1 MKQRILLVDDGDARS
16 LVHLVREEAANV
28 SEAGVLGSGP
38 DESIEDQLSAIDR
51 ALDAKFGVDED
62 GWSKYRIVETFPAY
76 VIARG
81 RDGELYQ
88 IKYSADDSADGY
100 SFEDPIQVETA
111 YVPVTQSA
119 RFVVEADCG
128 GDPLVFPVIAIEAG
142 WGGGTINGSA
152 APHYFTPETVAQIA
166 EAMNNTKFGRR
177 HPLQGDGANEP
188 DRIAGWFEGGR
199 LDGNRAAANLHLLES
214 ETDLASKFNA
224 ARKAGKLGELFGL
237 SINAWIGFKKGKV
250 DGRDAMISGK
260 LAKLSSV
267 DLCAEAGAG
276 GRFLV
281 AASRATLS
289 EISALQTQAVRQTH
303 GNAEAGRDGG
313 AMKKRILQVL
323 EALRAKDAN
332 RAGALTTELEGLSE
346 DKLADFLVK
355 VTEAAMES
363 ATANNNQANVTLV
376 AEANATLKMAQKLQ
390 AQNLID
396 QKLAA
401 SKLPTAAASLVKE
414 HLAGVLESN
423 PEKITAEN
431 IDAEIKR
438 TREAFA
444 AFSSVGRVH
453 GGIEV
458 GDTGADKLQAAMDA
472 TFGVKEAIAAGAK
485 PFKFRGAPSLT
496 AGYVAITGDHDLSF
510 QGGLFLAKQAADN
523 IQSTDFPNILLNSMT
538 KRLIQDYA
546 EVPSG
551 GVEKLYS
558 TTTVSDYKTQNRV
571 RMGYLGDLVDVLEG
585 GNYTEFTKPTD
596 DLISYS
602 VVKKGNIL
610 SITEETIRNDD
621 LGKIA
626 QFPGRM
632 ARAARRTL
640 KQRVSNFFIN
650 NPAYNPDGLSWFN
663 AGHNNLYALPL
674 TPTNLTQVRGGLK
687 LQTEKDSNKPLALP
701 LQWLMIH
708 PDLWGTA
715 VAINQSESWPT
726 GPGTFSANP
735 WYHKFGVNDEGIIE
749 NELLQYANDWFFGC
763 FPTECPCIEV
773 GFLGGFETPQMYIN
787 NNPSNGSVPF
797 SKDEIQYK
805 VKHVYGYANIDF
817 RGVGYS
823 AQH

>member
-1 MKQRILLVDDGDARS
+1 MKRRILIVGGDVRS
-16 LVHLVREEAANV
+16 LVHLVREEAAKV
-28 SEAGVLGSGP
+28 AEVGVVGAEAG
-38 DESIEDQLSAIDR
+38 ESIEDQLSAIDR
-51 ALDAKFGVDED
+51 ALDKKFGTDEN
-62 GWSKYRIVETFPAY
+62 GWSKYRIVETFPTY

-81 RDGELYQ
+81 PDGELYQ
-88 IKYSADDSADGY
+88 IKYSADDSADSY
-100 SFEDPIQVETA
+100 TFEDPIQVETA
-111 YVPVTQSA
+111 YVPVAQAA
-119 RFVVEADCG
+119 RFVIESDCS
-128 GDPLVFPVIAIEAG
+128 DPLVYPVIAIEAG
-142 WGGGTINGSA
+142 WGGGTLNGSA
-152 APHYFTPETVAQIA
+152 SPHYFTPETVAEIA
-166 EAMNNTKFGRR
+166 EALNNAKFGRR

-188 DRIAGWFEGGR
+188 DRIAGWFDGGR
-199 LDGNRAAANLHLLES
+199 LEGNSAAANLHLLES
-214 ETDLASKFNA
+214 ETELASKFNA
-224 ARKAGKLGELFGL
+224 ARKAGKLGELFAL

-250 DGRDAMISGK
+250 EGRDAMISGK

-267 DLCAEAGAG
+267 DLCVEAGAR

-289 EISALQTQAVRQTH
+289 EISVLQTQAVRQTH
-303 GNAEAGRDGG
+303 GNAEAGREYGD

-323 EALRAKDAN
+323 EALRAKDAA

-355 VTEAAMES
+355 VTEAAVES
-363 ATANNNQANVTLV
+363 ATTNNNQANATHMV

-401 SKLPTAAASLVKE
+401 SKLPTEAASLVRE
-414 HLAGVLESN
+414 YLAGVLESS
-423 PEKITAEN
+423 PETITAE
-431 IDAEIKR
+431 ILDAKIKR

-444 AFSSVGRVH
+444 AFSNVGRVH
-453 GGIEV
+453 GAIEV
-458 GDTGADKLQAAMDA
+458 GESSADALQKAMDA
-472 TFGVKEAIAAGAK
+472 TFGVKEALAAGAK

-496 AGYVAITGDHDLSF
+496 AGYVTITGDHDLNF
-510 QGGLFLAKQAADN
+510 RGGLFQAREAADN

-546 EVPSG
+546 EVPMG
-551 GVEKLYS
+551 GVENLYS

-596 DLISYS
+596 DLISYT
-602 VVKKGNIL
+602 VVKKGNLL

-640 KQRVSNFFIN
+640 KQRVTNFFIN
-650 NPAYNPDGLSWFN
+650 NPAFNPDGLSWFN

-674 TPTNLTQVRGGLK
+674 TPNNLTVARGGLK

-735 WYHKFGVNDEGIIE
+735 WYHKFGVNDEGIVE

-763 FPTECPCIEV
+763 FPAECPCIEV
-773 GFLGGFETPQMYIN
+773 GFLGGYETPQMYIN